1 MIRKHFFFLF
11 LIIVSCQA
19 PKKNYDFTFFK
30 WNIHESYYLKFN
42 SSDTL
47 YFINIYPLEEQ
58 TSFTILN
65 EEEKE
70 RIQST
75 LDTISFPKEKEFV
88 SSVDDGETF
97 AFELKSEKQSKQLKI
112 HGHKGP
118 NQFWLFGKSL
128 ETIKDQHTFIKINKK
143 FDLSEF
149 NKMILSP
156 PPLNWTCDSCPQN
169 KTNKSK

>member
-1 MIRKHFFFLF
+1 MKLTLHL
-11 LIIVSCQA
+11 LLLTVLLSCQSS
-19 PKKNYDFTFFK
+19 KKNHDFTFFK
-30 WNIHESYYLKFN
+30 WNIHQSYYLKFN

-47 YFINIYPLEEQ
+47 YFINTYPLEEQ

-70 RIQST
+70 KIQST
-75 LDTISFPKEKEFV
+75 LDAISFPKEKEY
-88 SSVDDGETF
+88 SSLVDDGETF
-97 AFELKSEKQSKQLKI
+97 AFDLKNEKQSKQLKI
-112 HGHKGP
+112 HGHQGP

>member
-1 MIRKHFFFLF
+1 MKLSIPIL
-11 LIIVSCQA
+11 LLTVLLSCQS
-19 PKKNYDFTFFK
+19 PKKNHDFTFFK
-30 WNIHESYYLKFN
+30 WNIHQSYYLKFN

-47 YFINIYPLEEQ
+47 YFINTYPLEEQ
-58 TSFTILN
+58 TSFSILN

-75 LDTISFPKEKEFV
+75 LDTISFPKETEFE
-88 SSVDDGETF
+88 SSVEDGETF
-97 AFELKSEKQSKQLKI
+97 AFELKSKNQSKQLKI
-112 HGHKGP
+112 HGHQGP
-118 NQFWLFGKSL
+118 KQFWLFGKSL
-128 ETIKDQHTFIKINKK
+128 EAIKNQHTFTKTNKK
-143 FDLSEF
+143 FDLKEF